1 MSSASSPHI
10 RILVTGAD
18 GFVGRH
24 LTAALAALPEHH
36 EIIAGIYRSKVS
48 EPTRNTRY
56 IQFDVTDPDQVHS
69 VIGTEQPT
77 HLFHLAGIAAP
88 SEAERHIR
96 KAWAVNFE
104 GTLNVALAVAETA
117 KQCRVIFCSSAE
129 VYGDSFRSGQPLSEE
144 AALDPANVY
153 GVSKAAA
160 DLMIGQM
167 AKQRLRAIRLRPFN
181 HTGPGQSELF
191 VVPAFASQIAAI
203 ERGEQEP
210 LIRVGTLTDR
220 RDFLDVRDVVNAY
233 VHAILRFDNLPN
245 GCVLNIATGSA
256 ISIAEI
262 LKIMLSLSSKKIQI
276 AQDPA
281 RIRKSS
287 TPIVSG
293 NADAARRLL
302 GWAPRVEIAATL
314 ASVLNWCRQVRSVN
328 CPA

>member
-1 MSSASSPHI
+1 MSAASSPRI
-10 RILVTGAD
+10 RILVTGAN

-24 LTAALAALPEHH
+24 LTAALAALPDHH
-36 EIIAGIYRSKVS
+36 EIIAGIYGS
-48 EPTRNTRY
+48 EAPEPSRNTRY

-69 VIGTEQPT
+69 VIGAEQPT

-96 KAWAVNFE
+96 KTWAVNFG

-117 KQCRVIFCSSAE
+117 KQCRFMFCSSAE

-144 AALDPANVY
+144 AALDPASVY

-160 DLMIGQM
+160 DLMVGQM
-167 AKQRLRAIRLRPFN
+167 AKQGLRAIRLRPFN
-181 HTGPGQSELF
+181 LTGPGQSELF
-191 VVPAFASQIAAI
+191 VVPAFASQVDAI

-210 LIRVGTLTDR
+210 VIRVGTLTDR
-220 RDFLDVRDVVNAY
+220 RDFLDVRDVVSAY
-233 VHAILRFDNLPN
+233 VQAIMHFDSLPN
-245 GCVLNIATGSA
+245 GCALNIATGSA

-262 LKIMLSLSSKKIQI
+262 LKIILSLSSKKIEI
-276 AQDPA
+276 VQDSA

-287 TPIVSG
+287 IPIASG

-302 GWAPRVEIAATL
+302 GWAPRIEIAATL
-314 ASVLNWCRQVRSVN
+314 ASVLDYYRQVQSVIYR
-328 CPA
+328 P